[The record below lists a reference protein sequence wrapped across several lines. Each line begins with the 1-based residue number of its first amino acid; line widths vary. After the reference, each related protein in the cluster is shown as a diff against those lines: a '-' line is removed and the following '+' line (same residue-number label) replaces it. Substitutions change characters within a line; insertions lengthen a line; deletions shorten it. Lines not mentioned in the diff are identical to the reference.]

1 MFINSILFSSMY
13 LYSTQELNYY
23 IIDLNLNSFDVFK
36 NNPLVMDII
45 TDKQND
51 KVRNL
56 FKLIDVQIEQRK
68 KMFKEYSGYNEYVI
82 NTNNILPTMVVII
95 NNYEKFSINYSKYV
109 DNIISVLSSNN
120 YGISFI
126 FTNSNMMSNN
136 ISNKINQKYIL
147 KQSSNDEYDVIFNQ
161 KINVYP
167 DNYFGRG
174 LCIQNNAICEFQTA
188 YVNPKNKDFKD
199 FVISQC
205 NECSKEYNENK
216 LNIQILPD
224 KLTFKH
230 VKHEIG
236 KSNEMIIGYNNDL
249 KLIKYNF
256 DDKNINIISGIN
268 MNIISKFVNPLI
280 KQYAYLN
287 RNDVIVIDCNN
298 SNLIK
303 DINNL
308 DYINSKF
315 DKNIDMLY
323 EYVEKIYNSDE
334 DNNIELKH
342 KTIFIN
348 GFDKFYTSI
357 SNKEKFID
365 LLNKIRKISMINI
378 IIIDEYSSIKKLY
391 NELWIKEIVEKSDSI
406 WVGKDILKQ
415 DVIVANNILDNDIND
430 NYCYLIEYGIP
441 VLIQYVESFDVL
453 EK

>member
-1 MFINSILFSSMY
+1 MKENA
-13 LYSTQELNYY
+13 
-23 IIDLNLNSFDVFK
+23 K
-36 NNPLVMDII
+36 NMD
-45 TDKQND
+45 
-51 KVRNL
+51 
-56 FKLIDVQIEQRK
+56 
-68 KMFKEYSGYNEYVI
+68 
-82 NTNNILPTMVVII
+82 
-95 NNYEKFSINYSKYV
+95 
-109 DNIISVLSSNN
+109 
-120 YGISFI
+120 
-126 FTNSNMMSNN
+126 
-136 ISNKINQKYIL
+136 
-147 KQSSNDEYDVIFNQ
+147 
-161 KINVYP
+161 
-167 DNYFGRG
+167 
-174 LCIQNNAICEFQTA
+174 
-188 YVNPKNKDFKD
+188 
-199 FVISQC
+199 
-205 NECSKEYNENK
+205 
-216 LNIQILPD
+216 
-224 KLTFKH
+224 
-230 VKHEIG
+230 
-236 KSNEMIIGYNNDL
+236 
-249 KLIKYNF
+249 
-256 DDKNINIISGIN
+256 
-268 MNIISKFVNPLI
+268 
-280 KQYAYLN
+280 
-287 RNDVIVIDCNN
+287 
-298 SNLIK
+298 LIK

-334 DNNIELKH
+334 DNNNELKH